1 MKQFLGRRARFPSEV
16 CPSCS
21 DPGVGMVLEI
31 DDAQDAVPRW
41 ICSKCRRTEETSQS
55 TPAEV
60 VPVVP
65 ALHNNGGR
73 VFEDVQR
80 LSLDKATQKDL
91 PVWLHIACDRCIFL
105 GTWRRDPK
113 TPIDCYWCPNE
124 KYPSITSVLGRYG
137 DIDQEYMSG
146 NPPEAYCGGR
156 AAHLPV
162 ADAWYLFAL
171 IRAHELG
178 LYRLPNELESS
189 DAEPFWAAR
198 AGWKRCPKCDYW
210 VNSPKC
216 QSFHAREKER

>member
-41 ICSKCRRTEETSQS
+41 ICSSCCHK
-55 TPAEV
+55 
-60 VPVVP
+60 
-65 ALHNNGGR
+65 
-73 VFEDVQR
+73 EDVSQEAASEPVSR
-80 LSLDKATQKDL
+80 PSHAENIRKGL
-91 PVWLHIACDRCIFL
+91 PAWLHVCERCVFL
-105 GTWRRDPK
+105 GTWHRDPK
-113 TPIDCYWCPNE
+113 SPIDCYWCPNE
-124 KYPSITSVLGRYG
+124 RYPNISSMLGRYG
-137 DIDQEYMSG
+137 DLDQEYMSG

-189 DAEPFWAAR
+189 DAEAVWAKR

-216 QSFHAREKER
+216 QSFHARENER